1 MSSRHDVITE
11 AEMEDENWE
20 SYQRKRETEADFQR
34 SLSTYNPRSCLYI
47 SKLEREFLLNHQYIN
62 LFSMKEKICL
72 FDLHDERC
80 DNLKIEVCACV
91 YP

>member
-11 AEMEDENWE
+11 AEMEDENCE

-47 SKLEREFLLNHQYIN
+47 SKLEREFLLNHQCIN
-62 LFSMKEKICL
+62 LFSMKEKFCL

-80 DNLKIEVCACV
+80 DNFKIGV
-91 YP
+91 